1 MAVGMVGVSQEE
13 ADAFAREWSGAWN
26 SHNLDAILAHYHPDI
41 AFTSPFVAQVLR
53 ARIGA

>member
-1 MAVGMVGVSQEE
+1 MVGVSQEE